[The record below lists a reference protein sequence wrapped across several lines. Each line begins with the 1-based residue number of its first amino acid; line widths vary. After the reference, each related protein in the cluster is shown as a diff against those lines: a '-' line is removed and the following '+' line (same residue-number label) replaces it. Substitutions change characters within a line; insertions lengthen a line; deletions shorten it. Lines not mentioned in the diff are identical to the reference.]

1 MPKIRAGH
9 LMWKR
14 LKTKIFYCSLGVFYL
29 AGFCFFYYKYVPL
42 VRPFQAALIPV
53 LITAIVTTVLKVEW
67 GILFFV
73 FALSLINNLPYFF
86 GITLDLPHAPAALV
100 LALAFFFGLLINK
113 LFFNSKLDPH
123 SPLAKPLF
131 LFATIVFISAIITFL
146 RYANFFPFVSSGLY
160 ELVVN
165 TNGVR
170 AGGAFMSVIFA
181 ALNYLTG
188 IGLFFVFW
196 SVMRGR
202 SAAGKVLFVLSFAMT
217 LSLIFAIVQKHTSIN
232 LGNTRFWVFK
242 DQINST
248 FKDPNAFGAFLAAF
262 FPIFLAMAFF
272 LKGKH
277 RFFSAGLLALTI
289 YVFPWTGLRSGWLAI
304 LISLVVFS
312 AIILTTARMRPKK
325 KIAVAS
331 SLAVVFILFLT
342 IVFSPQARSILSRRM
357 DWSLSILEG
366 KITLSELFTEKLRLW
381 KVASLM
387 LGDYPLSGV
396 GVGAYIVELP
406 NYSRLIE
413 MESRWTDSAEN
424 YFFQVGSELGMSGL
438 FLILW
443 IFYEIL
449 KKMRRSWKKMNTEG
463 GQGIGWNDSFIPIG
477 LGLGILAIVLNFL
490 FHSFIGSYEVSYLFW
505 ILVALLFGLT
515 ELGEKKERKP
525 DSKFKFRLAALSLGL
540 AFGAA
545 HLWNSSH
552 SLSLRIRTERFAFK
566 QDFGFYRQE
575 KDERQFSFRWA
586 RKTAGMEMDIYGPT
600 LVLPVMASHPDIQ
613 ARPLQVRIYL
623 ANENFRKKALLK
635 EITLDRKEWQDVELD
650 TSEFLGKKIQLIIE
664 TSREW
669 FPYKLGIPDARKL
682 AVALG
687 EEWFR
692 YPKELPAEAVKSI
705 QKIPALNWKTPEGK
719 TETVLYSN
727 GRRKI
732 EFNAEEEAAAIRL
745 FIRGQKAMGLGP
757 FIVIKLDGQT
767 IAKTM
772 LTREEWTPLVLNA
785 LKPEIRAGSHT
796 LEVEFTNDLHK
807 PELRQDRNVF
817 LGDVE
822 VINLK

>member
-1 MPKIRAGH
+1 
-9 LMWKR
+9 MWKR
-14 LKTKIFYCSLGVFYL
+14 VKARIFYCSLGVFYL
-29 AGFCFFYYKYVPL
+29 AGFFFFYYKYVPL
-42 VRPFQAALIPV
+42 VKPFQAALIPV

-67 GILFFV
+67 GMLFFV
-73 FALSLINNLPYFF
+73 FALPLINNLPYFF
-86 GITLDLPHAPAALV
+86 GITLDLPHAPTALV

-113 LFFNSKLDPH
+113 LFFNSKLDLH

-131 LFATIVFISAIITFL
+131 LFAIIVLISAIITFL

-196 SVMRGR
+196 SVMRSR
-202 SAAGKVLFVLSFAMT
+202 SAAGKVLFVLYFAMT
-217 LSLIFAIVQKHTSIN
+217 ISLIFAIVQKHTSIN
-232 LGNTRFWVFK
+232 LGNTPFWVFK
-242 DQINST
+242 NQINST

-262 FPIFLAMAFF
+262 FPIFLAMAFSISR
-272 LKGKH
+272 KGKT
-277 RFFSAGLLALTI
+277 RLFSSGLLALTI

-304 LISLVVFS
+304 LISLAVFS
-312 AIILTTARMRPKK
+312 VIILSRARMSLKK
-325 KIAVAS
+325 RIAAAAS
-331 SLAVVFILFLT
+331 LGVVSILFLA
-342 IVFSPQARSILSRRM
+342 IVFSPQARSILSKRM
-357 DWSLSILEG
+357 AWSLGIVRG

-406 NYSRLIE
+406 NYSRLME

-424 YFFQVGSELGMSGL
+424 YFFQVGSELGLIGL
-438 FLILW
+438 FLVLW

-449 KKMRRSWKKMNTEG
+449 KKMRRTWKKMNTEG
-463 GQGIGWNDSFIPIG
+463 DQGIGWNDSFIPVG
-477 LGLGILAIVLNFL
+477 FGLGILAIVLNFL

-505 ILVALLFGLT
+505 IFVALLFGLT
-515 ELGEKKERKP
+515 EPGEKKERKP
-525 DSKFKFRLAALSLGL
+525 ESKFKFRLAALSLGL
-540 AFGAA
+540 VFGAA

-552 SLSLRIRTERFAFK
+552 SLSLRIRTEKFALK
-566 QDFGFYRQE
+566 QDFGFYAPE

-586 RKTAGMEMDIYGPT
+586 RKTAGMEIDIYGPA

-613 ARPLQVRIYL
+613 ARPPQVRIYQ
-623 ANENFRKKALLK
+623 ANENYRKKALLK

-669 FPYKLGIPDARKL
+669 FPSKLGIPDARKL
-682 AVALG
+682 ALALG

-692 YPKELPAEAVKSI
+692 YPEELPAEAVKST

-719 TETVLYSN
+719 TETLFYSN
-727 GRRKI
+727 GRRQI
-732 EFNAEEEAAAIRL
+732 DFNAEEAAGAIRL

-757 FIVIKLDGQT
+757 FIVIRLDGQT
-767 IAKTM
+767 IAKTL

-785 LKPEIRAGSHT
+785 LNPEIRPGSHT

-807 PELRQDRNVF
+807 PELGQDRNVF